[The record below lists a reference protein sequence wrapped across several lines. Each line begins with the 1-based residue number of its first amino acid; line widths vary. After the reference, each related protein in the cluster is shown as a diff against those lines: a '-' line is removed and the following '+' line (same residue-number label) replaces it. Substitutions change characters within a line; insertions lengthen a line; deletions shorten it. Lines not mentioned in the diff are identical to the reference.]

1 MEYEEL
7 IALNTHTDI
16 INELSANSEAYFN
29 KYNSEWHID
38 SMETDLG
45 NMLLDPT
52 GEDWFYKDD
61 YIFAYKDWM
70 WAERK
75 QS

>member
-16 INELSANSEAYFN
+16 INELSTNSEAYFN

-70 WAERK
+70 WTEHK
-75 QS
+75 QF